1 MDVGGHTGSVVESGK
16 TVRWSCQP
24 VSQLHKYVF
33 HWGRN
38 TPGVSQTQIEM
49 SVDEPVAI
57 FEAAITRAHVYLEEN
72 QIYFGSSRFR
82 IGPFLI

>member
-1 MDVGGHTGSVVESGK
+1 MDVGGPTGSVVELQTSEMK
-16 TVRWSCQP
+16 LP